1 MNGWSRYQRGKSVGE
16 ENERKNEGESPAVGK
31 ENLEMDGAS
40 GKGGVPYMHRP
51 RPSSRV
57 MGLLSSRN
65 GMK

>member
-40 GKGGVPYMHRP
+40 GKGVCLICIGPAP
-51 RPSSRV
+51 LRV
-57 MGLLSSRN
+57 
-65 GMK
+65 